1 MFQLPPTTIVNKVI
15 PKNAFDNYTS
25 SKQKR
30 MFTDKVA
37 KIKWENKLS
46 ASTIN
51 LGGNE
56 VEEIQIFSIVLKEK
70 DQIGDLLQIIDRSIP
85 YPIIFLVTYGE
96 ETMISLAKKH
106 PHPTNENTAVID
118 WTFTSAWV
126 EKTNNP
132 YRLNLKQSLDFIF
145 NDLCFQISGK
155 SQSGAPNIATLIEK
169 EQQIKQLQQKITKLE
184 QEIKRCKQFNR
195 KVELNLELQEY
206 KRVLSPLIE

>member
-85 YPIIFLVTYGE
+85 YPIIFRITHDD

-118 WTFTSAWV
+118 WIFTSGWFV
-126 EKTNNP
+126 NSENP
-132 YRLNLKQSLDFIF
+132 YQLNLKQSLDFIF
-145 NDLCFQISGK
+145 NDLCFQLSGK
-155 SQSGAPNIATLIEK
+155 PQSESSDIATLIEK
-169 EQQIKQLQQKITKLE
+169 EQQIMQLQQKITKLE

-206 KRVLSPLIE
+206 KSIFHAL

>member
-1 MFQLPPTTIVNKVI
+1 MFQLPQTTIVNKII

-46 ASTIN
+46 ATTIN
-51 LGGNE
+51 LEGNE
-56 VEEIQIFSIVLKEK
+56 VEEIQIFSISLKEK
-70 DQIGDLLQIIDRSIP
+70 DQIADLLQIIDRSIP
-85 YPIIFLVTYGE
+85 YPIIFLVTHGE
-96 ETMISLAKKH
+96 EAMISLSKKH

-118 WTFTSAWV
+118 WTFTSAWFD
-126 EKTNNP
+126 KAKNS
-132 YRLNLKQSLDFIF
+132 YQLNLRQSLDFIF
-145 NDLCFQISGK
+145 NDLCFQLSGK
-155 SQSGAPNIATLIEK
+155 PQSDTSDISALIQN
-169 EQQIKQLQQKITKLE
+169 EQQIKLLQQKITKLE

-206 KRVLSPLIE
+206 RSILISL

>member
-145 NDLCFQISGK
+145 LHFQ
-155 SQSGAPNIATLIEK
+155 
-169 EQQIKQLQQKITKLE
+169 
-184 QEIKRCKQFNR
+184 
-195 KVELNLELQEY
+195 
-206 KRVLSPLIE
+206 